1 MLLTGQHHYPIPV
14 DVKQC
19 MWSLLAS
26 QMNRVAS
33 PVVHALHGSIFLILV
48 PWIHYYLACKIVST
62 FGLWTGNLLDW
73 TANGVVQGCTSIH
86 QTVTPRSQLSTNVY
100 FYSPDVFY
108 SSPNVPTVTLKGFS
122 SFFFLTI
129 HVFLIFSGKISGF
142 VHLHPNA
149 NDRDRDYYTMDVHVY
164 KSINRDRHLMPAC

>member
-48 PWIHYYLACKIVST
+48 PRIHYYLACKIVST

-122 SFFFLTI
+122 SFFFLDDTRFPN
-129 HVFLIFSGKISGF
+129 FLRPNIWICSSTPQRKQSRQGL
-142 VHLHPNA
+142 LHKGCP
-149 NDRDRDYYTMDVHVY
+149 R
-164 KSINRDRHLMPAC
+164 L